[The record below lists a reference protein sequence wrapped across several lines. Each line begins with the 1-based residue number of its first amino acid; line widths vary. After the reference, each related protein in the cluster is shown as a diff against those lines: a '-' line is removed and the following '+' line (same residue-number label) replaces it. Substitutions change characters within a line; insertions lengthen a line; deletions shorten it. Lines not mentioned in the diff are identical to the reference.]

1 MAAIPLFFGDKNLLI
16 IAPTG
21 SGKTLSYALPI
32 LTLIKVIKIKDIIY
46 IMS

>member
-32 LTLIKVIKIKDIIY
+32 LTLIKVINIKILFI
-46 IMS
+46 